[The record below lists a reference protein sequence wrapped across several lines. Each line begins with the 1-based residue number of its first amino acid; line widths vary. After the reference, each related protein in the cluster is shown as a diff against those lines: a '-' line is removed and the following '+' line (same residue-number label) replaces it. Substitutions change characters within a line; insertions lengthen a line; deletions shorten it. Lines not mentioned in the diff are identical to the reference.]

1 MPRYP
6 HMSPGEEAL
15 WDRFLAWTPQKFLSL
30 TYDVHLGDSAP
41 LDPSWE
47 PWLVSLVLATSR
59 KRVDVI
65 GETKS
70 EVIIYEVKERAG
82 MNALGQLL
90 CYEALYKEEHHP
102 TKPVRKVVVTDRL
115 PPNMAALFPQFGVE
129 VVIV

>member
-15 WDRFLAWTPQKFLSL
+15 WDRYLAWSPRVFLKL

-41 LDPSWE
+41 LDPAWE
-47 PWLVSLVLATSR
+47 PWLVNLVLATSR

-90 CYEALYKEEHHP
+90 CYEALYREEM
-102 TKPVRKVVVTDRL
+102 KPRKPIRKVVITDRL